1 MGWLTVFYL
10 WTARPCRLSGRTLRS
25 AGCWGIR
32 RSSCCRCRSTTFT
45 RSGNCPPRPR
55 QPGPKPRGASDV
67 HQNAPLRR
75 RDGSIFYADIVNNY
89 VDYAGRH
96 CVICFYRDI
105 TERKRAE
112 EALRQSRDE
121 LQAIY
126 EGMLEGLLI
135 LDSETKRIVEVNFP
149 FAGCSAIPN
158 GRCWRCPS
166 RTFTRPTTW
175 PGAWNGSTPAP
186 RGASRRTPASPCCGK
201 TGASSTP
208 TLWATT

>member
-1 MGWLTVFYL
+1 MSVHEVHPVEQLPT
-10 WTARPCRLSGRTLRS
+10 TPEAARAEAEGRLH
-25 AGCWGIR
+25 
-32 RSSCCRCRSTTFT
+32 
-45 RSGNCPPRPR
+45 
-55 QPGPKPRGASDV
+55 V
-67 HQNAPLRR
+67 HENAPLRR

-121 LQAIY
+121 LHAIY
-126 EGMLEGLLI
+126 EGMVEGLLI
-135 LDSETKRIVEVNFP
+135 IDSETKRLVGVN
-149 FAGCSAIPN
+149 SAFCRML
-158 GRCWRCPS
+158 GYTQRELLRCPS
-166 RTFTRPTTW
+166 RTFTRPTTS
-175 PGAWNGSTPAP
+175 PGAWNASTPAP

-201 TGASSTP
+201 TAASSTP